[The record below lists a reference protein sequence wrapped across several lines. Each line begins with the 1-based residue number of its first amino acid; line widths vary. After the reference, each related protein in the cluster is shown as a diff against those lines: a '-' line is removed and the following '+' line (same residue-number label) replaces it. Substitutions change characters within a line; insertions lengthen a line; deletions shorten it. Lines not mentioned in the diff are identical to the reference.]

1 MKFGKTLYELRKQA
15 GLSQKE
21 LANLLDVAQASIN
34 YWEKGQRIPSLE
46 AAKNISTFFNI
57 SLDKLTDDMASD
69 IIESAESEPISP
81 EIERL
86 QFFADYLKEMGC
98 NIIVNSKTILGNKET
113 LYTLTY
119 NGKSILL
126 DYDKLIKLSN
136 DTQDYIKFK
145 IEQLFK

>member
-1 MKFGKTLYELRKQA
+1 
-15 GLSQKE
+15 
-21 LANLLDVAQASIN
+21 
-34 YWEKGQRIPSLE
+34 
-46 AAKNISTFFNI
+46 
-57 SLDKLTDDMASD
+57 MASD